1 MKGIATLPI
10 AILICAGAAAAQDQ
24 QAESLKRL
32 PPDIKTYLDKK
43 YPDWK
48 FLPLSAQVV
57 ECRDAE
63 TKLHPSLVRGD
74 FNGDGIPDFAVQIVH
89 AGRVH
94 AFEFLSQGR
103 TFRVNPLFEGKQV
116 PGKEFRASGLT
127 PISGVPKKYVR
138 RALTEGDR
146 VTGIA
151 GVTVV
156 RKGHSYWFSSNPP
169 NASAVVVKP
178 QSRG

>member
-48 FLPLSAQVV
+48 FLALSAPVV
-57 ECRDAE
+57 ECRDME

-89 AGRVH
+89 ARRVH
-94 AFEFLSQGR
+94 AFEFLSQGKL
-103 TFRVNPLFEGKQV
+103 FKVNPLFEQRQV
-116 PGKEFRASGLT
+116 PGKEFRA
-127 PISGVPKKYVR
+127 
-138 RALTEGDR
+138 ALVLE
-146 VTGIA
+146 
-151 GVTVV
+151 
-156 RKGHSYWFSSNPP
+156 RKGQKTEVGTVEKVDTLKVSDCESVPLRFVYRNGRVRDDSP
-169 NASAVVVKP
+169 
-178 QSRG
+178 RD

>member
-116 PGKEFRASGLT
+116 PGKEFRA
-127 PISGVPKKYVR
+127 
-138 RALTEGDR
+138 ALVLE
-146 VTGIA
+146 
-151 GVTVV
+151 
-156 RKGHSYWFSSNPP
+156 RKGQKTEVNTVEKVDTLNVNDCESVPMRFVYRNGR
-169 NASAVVVKP
+169 VKNESP
-178 QSRG
+178 RD